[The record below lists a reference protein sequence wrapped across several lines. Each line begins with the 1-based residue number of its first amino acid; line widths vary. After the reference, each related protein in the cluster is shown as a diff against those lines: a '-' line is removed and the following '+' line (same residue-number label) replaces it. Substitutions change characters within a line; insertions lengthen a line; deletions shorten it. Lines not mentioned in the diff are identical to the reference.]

1 MEPEQSEERRSR
13 EMQKNNSTVGEKYDL
28 VNWIC
33 LLLSLHTVLS
43 ALKELI
49 KEDHGFN
56 EQWYKSSAISRGFEL
71 WSPFLIWT
79 SGTPIGLI
87 LTPRPKNF
95 LDQKTR
101 ENRV

>member
-1 MEPEQSEERRSR
+1 MAQ
-13 EMQKNNSTVGEKYDL
+13 NV
-28 VNWIC
+28 VF
-33 LLLSLHTVLS
+33 
-43 ALKELI
+43 
-49 KEDHGFN
+49 KEDHGLY
-56 EQWYKSSAISRGFEL
+56 EQWYMKLPISRGFEL
-71 WSPFLIWT
+71 GSPSSAWT

>member
-1 MEPEQSEERRSR
+1 MEQ
-13 EMQKNNSTVGEKYDL
+13 QVK
-28 VNWIC
+28 
-33 LLLSLHTVLS
+33 
-43 ALKELI
+43 KE

-95 LDQKTR
+95 LSQKTR